1 MMIILYN
8 RILLYNW
15 LLQYFQNNYNIIISL
30 PSFDIQLNLQITTLY
45 IYKNN
50 ITYKQNKKMYII
62 KIYTMSK
69 GLFI

>member
-1 MMIILYN
+1 MMTILYN
-8 RILLYNW
+8 RMLLYNW